1 METQRKKL
9 SKGSVNSNSLPVDL
23 MMEILKR
30 LPLKLIIRFLCV
42 SKLWAS
48 MFRSPYFMKMFL
60 NESLTRPKSLVFVF
74 RKKYKCSSSFTSVHL
89 KNTIE
94 ASTSSSSSSS
104 ASSASSVTY
113 HVICH
118 TRQRSIITPC
128 VHGLICYGPA
138 SRLVIYNPC
147 TRRSITLP
155 AINAAGKRPINKYMG
170 YDPIDNDYKVLCIM
184 RSETDKQRSRRRLA
198 EEIWVSTLGT
208 RNSWRRMIDQGVI
221 PPHSPV
227 SEQLCIN
234 GVLYYR
240 AFIGAKLND
249 SAIMSFDVRSEKLD
263 LIKGP
268 CTFPEFSKL
277 TSYEGKLAVIFFV
290 KKISGIVGLWVLDNA
305 SKEEWSKKTFD
316 LPDLAVR
323 RHLRNVQRFSTTDA
337 DTGEIIFTQT
347 WQHASLPSAVYCDLK
362 NNSVRN
368 FEIQGTKKENMSFHP
383 DSVSYSQVDNM
394 PFHEDSVSSSLVD
407 NLMFL

>member
-9 SKGSVNSNSLPVDL
+9 TKGSVNSNSLPVDL

-30 LPLKLIIRFLCV
+30 LPLKLIVKFLCV

-48 MFRSPYFMKMFL
+48 MFRSPYFMKLFL
-60 NESLTRPKSLVFVF
+60 KESLTRPKSLIFVF
-74 RKKYKCSSSFTSVHL
+74 RKKYKCPSSFTSVYL

-94 ASTSSSSSSS
+94 ASSSSSSSS
-104 ASSASSVTY
+104 CSVTY

-138 SRLVIYNPC
+138 SRIVIYNPC
-147 TRRSITLP
+147 TRRSVTLP
-155 AINAAGKRPINKYMG
+155 AINAAGKRPIDKYLG
-170 YDPIDNDYKVLCIM
+170 FDPIDSDYKVLCIV
-184 RSETDKQRSRRRLA
+184 RSETDKKRSRRGLA
-198 EEIWVSTLGT
+198 EEIWVLTLGT
-208 RNSWRRMIDQGVI
+208 RNSWRRMIEQDVI

-227 SEQLCIN
+227 REQLCIN

-240 AFIGAKLND
+240 AFTGAKLND

-277 TSYEGKLAVIFFV
+277 TSYEGKLAVR
-290 KKISGIVGLWVLDNA
+290 G
-305 SKEEWSKKTFD
+305 
-316 LPDLAVR
+316 
-323 RHLRNVQRFSTTDA
+323 HLRNFQRFSATDA

-347 WQHASLPSAVYCDLK
+347 WQHASLPSAVYYDLK

-368 FEIQGTKKENMSFHP
+368 FEIQGTKKENMSLHA
-383 DSVSYSQVDNM
+383 DSASYSQVDNM